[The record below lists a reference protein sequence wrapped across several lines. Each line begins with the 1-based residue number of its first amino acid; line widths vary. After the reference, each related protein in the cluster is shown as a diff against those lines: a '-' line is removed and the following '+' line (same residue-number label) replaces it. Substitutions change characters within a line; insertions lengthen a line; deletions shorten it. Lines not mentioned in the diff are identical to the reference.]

1 MNAVNYDAVMQRM
14 LAASEG
20 KSLLLHACCAPCAS
34 YCLTETAPRVQVT
47 AFFYNPNLDSAEE
60 YEKRLSELRRLT
72 AQTGWAQVM
81 ECGYRSGD
89 FAAVSAG
96 FEAEKEGG
104 ARCERCFRLRLF
116 ETAKQAKAGGFD
128 LFATT
133 LTVSPMKNAALI
145 NRIGQ
150 EAAEAYGVEYLPT
163 DFKKRGGFLRSV
175 QLSGE
180 YGLYRQNYCGCLF
193 SRRREQA

>member
-34 YCLTETAPRVQVT
+34 YCLTETAPRVRVT

-89 FAAVSAG
+89 FVAVSAG

-193 SRRREQA
+193 SRRREQS

>member
-34 YCLTETAPRVQVT
+34 YCLTETAPRVRVT

-104 ARCERCFRLRLF
+104 
-116 ETAKQAKAGGFD
+116 
-128 LFATT
+128 
-133 LTVSPMKNAALI
+133 
-145 NRIGQ
+145 
-150 EAAEAYGVEYLPT
+150 
-163 DFKKRGGFLRSV
+163 
-175 QLSGE
+175 
-180 YGLYRQNYCGCLF
+180 
-193 SRRREQA
+193 